1 MPGYHSVKKMDS
13 VFGKHCFKKEG
24 GLENRVFDYTM
35 SKRELKKKYKSDKET
50 KDLVETSNFRTKM
63 KAIASQVA
71 SYGSFAKG
79 LKSGLTGLVKSKLPS
94 KAEFEKL
101 EHGSRKALGNI
112 QAQAMSSIFKKSG
125 KVAPALLKRC
135 GTKNK

>member
-24 GLENRVFDYTM
+24 GLENPVFDYTM

-63 KAIASQVA
+63 KAIGSEVE
-71 SYGSFAKG
+71 SYGSFAKV
-79 LKSGLTGLVKSKLPS
+79 LKSVLTGLVISKDDKSGISKSGIISTNSFAFKSLPS
-94 KAEFEKL
+94 SKDTI
-101 EHGSRKALGNI
+101 SILG
-112 QAQAMSSIFKKSG
+112 
-125 KVAPALLKRC
+125 
-135 GTKNK
+135 